1 MKRKGIVLILVV
13 VLILVLVGGCSDTQ
27 KDTALYQVSTL
38 QALIAGSYDGEVT
51 AKELVKYGDT
61 GLGTFDGLD
70 GEMIV
75 LDGKVY
81 KASVDGTVTEV
92 PKDETIPFANV
103 AYMLNDNEIEISFEG
118 GYDGLKEALNKHF
131 PEQNMPVLFC
141 ISGEFSDIKY
151 RSVPEQEKPYPALT
165 EVVKE
170 QTVFEKDNITGTLV
184 GFRFP
189 EYLNDMNAT
198 GFHLHFISDDKQD
211 GGHLLEVKLGTV
223 TVKTQTL
230 DSYYVV
236 FPGNLKDTEM
246 SANEEDVEAVE
257 KVKE

>member
-1 MKRKGIVLILVV
+1 MKRKGIILILFVI
-13 VLILVLVGGCSDTQ
+13 LILSLIGGCAVTQ

-38 QALIAGSYDGEVT
+38 QALIVGSYDGEVT

-61 GLGTFDGLD
+61 GLGTFDSLD

-81 KASVDGTVTEV
+81 KARVDGTVSEV
-92 PKDETIPFANV
+92 PDDETIPFANV
-103 AYMLNDNEIEISFEG
+103 AFILDNKDFNLSFDD
-118 GYDGLKEALNKHF
+118 GYDGLKAALNEHF

-141 ISGEFSDIKY
+141 IHGEFSDIEY
-151 RSVPEQEKPYPALT
+151 RSVPEQVKPYPALT

-170 QTVFEKDNITGTLV
+170 QTVFDKDIISGTLV

-198 GFHLHFISDDKQD
+198 GFHLHFISDDKKD
-211 GGHLLEVKLGTV
+211 GGHLLEVRSGNGTV
-223 TVKTQTL
+223 KAQTL
-230 DSYYVV
+230 DTLHVV
-236 FPGNLKDTEM
+236 LPDNIKDIEM
-246 SANEEDVEAVE
+246 SANDDDVETVE
-257 KVKE
+257 KK